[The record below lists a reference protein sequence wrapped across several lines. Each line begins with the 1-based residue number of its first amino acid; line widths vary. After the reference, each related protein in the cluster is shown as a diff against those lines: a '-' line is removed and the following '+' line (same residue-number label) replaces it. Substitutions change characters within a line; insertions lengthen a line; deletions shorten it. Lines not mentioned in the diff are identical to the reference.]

1 MQKTAFTIGPLDDGR
16 QMSLEEFDQAEGRSG
31 YLYELS
37 RGVVSVVD
45 VPHPK
50 HFALVKAIK
59 RQFAAYDLDHE
70 GVIYGIA
77 GGGECKVLISDFESE
92 RHPDVAVYK
101 TPPPDVE
108 DVWAKWVPEIVIE
121 VVSRESK
128 HRDYEEKPQEYLQF
142 GIREYWIVD
151 AEKREIFVLRRS
163 RGRWNE
169 QIVRPPQI
177 YKTRL
182 LPGFEFSCA
191 QVFKAAQVTGN

>member
-1 MQKTAFTIGPLDDGR
+1 MQKTAITIGPLDDGR
-16 QMSLEEFDQAEGRSG
+16 QMSLEKFDQAEARPG

-37 RGVVSVVD
+37 RGVVTVVD

-70 GVIYGIA
+70 SVIYGIA
-77 GGGECKVLISDFESE
+77 GGGECKVLISDHESE

-121 VVSRESK
+121 VVSQESK

-142 GIREYWIVD
+142 GIREYWIID
-151 AEKREIFVLRRS
+151 AEKREMLVLRRS
-163 RGRWNE
+163 RGRWSE
-169 QIVRPPQI
+169 QIIRPPQN
-177 YKTRL
+177 L
-182 LPGFEFSCA
+182 QNPS
-191 QVFKAAQVTGN
+191 AAGV